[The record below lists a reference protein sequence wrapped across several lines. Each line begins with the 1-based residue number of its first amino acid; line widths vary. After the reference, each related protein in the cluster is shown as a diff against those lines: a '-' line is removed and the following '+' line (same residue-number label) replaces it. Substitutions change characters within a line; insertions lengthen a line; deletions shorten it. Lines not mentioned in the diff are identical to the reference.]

1 MNDSK
6 SLAWLLP
13 AASLLI
19 LVGWFLGRQ
28 GWSVAKLN
36 PPGIE
41 LVPPTATLQTQPN
54 QPILTSHPMPA
65 SLPPTLTPLPWA
77 LETSFTVQANQPWQN
92 TNVEV
97 RQDNFIE
104 IAYVSGQWTAR
115 SSSPRFSGPDS
126 GSFPENTDECF
137 PIRGEGS
144 SLIAKIGNGQPF
156 KVGYQYIG
164 NATNSG
170 FLFLRMNDCD
180 KFLFDNAGS
189 IIVVIRIR

>member
-1 MNDSK
+1 M
-6 SLAWLLP
+6 
-13 AASLLI
+13 
-19 LVGWFLGRQ
+19 GRQ

-104 IAYVSGQWTAR
+104 IVYVSWQWTAR
-115 SSSPRFSGPDS
+115 SSSLGFSGPDS

-144 SLIAKIGNGQPF
+144 SLIAKIGNGQTF

-164 NATNSG
+164 NANNSG
-170 FLFLRMNDCD
+170 LLFLRMNDCD

-189 IIVVIRIR
+189 IMVVIRIR